1 MTKRK
6 IVVVLLMLIGNG
18 VEIMFWSY
26 NRILLVAVLMPSLSL
41 LMTRPHF
48 FVPFMG
54 LPN

>member
-26 NRILLVAVLMPSLSL
+26 NRILLVAVLMPI
-41 LMTRPHF
+41 
-48 FVPFMG
+48 VV
-54 LPN
+54 